1 LKPGVRNNIR
11 NGEALVRVE
20 VQHGS
25 D

>member
-1 LKPGVRNNIR
+1 LKPGVRNDIR